1 MKQQTK
7 KTLSALLL
15 CALLC
20 AALAGCKKD
29 APQEED
35 SSSSEAHTT
44 APAESDASISAF
56 TATFTA
62 SGVRSDFPSVPA
74 LLTVDGQPVTYD
86 EYRYAKLWYRDY
98 VGHTDQGYWDA
109 NPEQAAAAEEAIL
122 AQIKKLHA
130 VFSEAERL
138 GLALTG
144 EEIKTL
150 DDTVAQQIEDAGSEA
165 ALRAALANYG
175 ETLWFYYYYSAYEAL
190 SEKLQNAYAAAK
202 SNEEVLAFG
211 KTEDVVRFKQIS
223 LLRNESGSNESAI
236 KTQMNEIAARLQSG
250 EDFDTL
256 LREFSAGKTD
266 AETAERKLNA
276 GFINQY
282 PDGLLRSREVLSVN
296 VSDVLFSLKE
306 GERSG
311 VVRTDYGYSVLWR
324 LPKTDA
330 FLSEQLDELRSL
342 MAEGLLEKNIDAVAA
357 DMPLEYGFSY
367 DRYKN
372 MSLDS

>member
-1 MKQQTK
+1 MKQQAK
-7 KTLSALLL
+7 KTLSAFLL

-20 AALAGCKKD
+20 TALASCKKD
-29 APQEED
+29 TPQEED
-35 SSSSEAHTT
+35 SSSEAQTT
-44 APAESDASISAF
+44 ATAESDASISAF
-56 TATFTA
+56 TTTFTA

-74 LLTVDGQPVTYD
+74 LLTVNGQPVTYD
-86 EYRYAKLWYRDY
+86 EYRYAKLLYRDY

-138 GLALTG
+138 GLALTS

-150 DDTVAQQIEDAGSEA
+150 DNEIAQQIEDAGSEA

-175 ETLWFYYYYSAYEAL
+175 ESLWFYYYYSAYEAL

-202 SNEEVLAFG
+202 SDEEVLAFG

-223 LLRNESGSNESAI
+223 LLRNESGSNESSV

-250 EDFDTL
+250 EDFDAL
-256 LREFSAGKTD
+256 LREFSTGKTD

-276 GFINQY
+276 GFVKQY

-296 VSDVLFSLKE
+296 VSDVLFSLKK

-330 FLSEQLDELRSL
+330 FLSGQLDELRSL
-342 MAEGLLEKNIDAVAA
+342 MAEGLLEENIDAAAA
-357 DMPLEYGFSY
+357 DMPIEYGFSY

>member
-1 MKQQTK
+1 MKQQAK
-7 KTLSALLL
+7 KMLSALLL

-20 AALAGCKKD
+20 TALASCKKD
-29 APQEED
+29 MPQEED
-35 SSSSEAHTT
+35 SSSEAQTT

-86 EYRYAKLWYRDY
+86 EYRYAKLLYRDY

-138 GLALTG
+138 GLALTS

-150 DDTVAQQIEDAGSEA
+150 DNEIAQQIEDAGSEA

-175 ETLWFYYYYSAYEAL
+175 ESLWFYYYYSAYEAL

-202 SNEEVLAFG
+202 SDEEVLAFG

-223 LLRNESGSNESAI
+223 LLRNESGSNESSV

-256 LREFSAGKTD
+256 LREFSTGKTD

-276 GFINQY
+276 GFVNQY

-330 FLSEQLDELRSL
+330 FLSGQLDELRSL
-342 MAEGLLEKNIDAVAA
+342 MAEGLLEENIDAAAA
-357 DMPLEYGFSY
+357 DMPIEYGFSY

>member
-250 EDFDTL
+250 EEFDTL
-256 LREFSAGKTD
+256 LREFSTGKTD
-266 AETAERKLNA
+266 AETAERKLNS
-276 GFINQY
+276 GFVNQY

-311 VVRTDYGYSVLWR
+311 VIRTDYGYSVLWR

-342 MAEGLLEKNIDAVAA
+342 MAEGLLEENINTFAA

-372 MSLDS
+372 MSLD

>member
-29 APQEED
+29 TPQEED
-35 SSSSEAHTT
+35 SSSEAQTT

-86 EYRYAKLWYRDY
+86 EYRYAKLLYRDY

-138 GLALTG
+138 GLALTS

-150 DDTVAQQIEDAGSEA
+150 DNEIAQQIEDAGSEA

-202 SNEEVLAFG
+202 SDEEVLAFG

-223 LLRNESGSNESAI
+223 LLRNESGSNESSV

-250 EDFDTL
+250 EDFDAL
-256 LREFSAGKTD
+256 LREFSTGKTD
-266 AETAERKLNA
+266 AETAERKLNS
-276 GFINQY
+276 GFVRQY

-342 MAEGLLEKNIDAVAA
+342 MAEGLLEENIDAAAA

>member
-1 MKQQTK
+1 MKQQAK
-7 KTLSALLL
+7 KTLSAFLL

-20 AALAGCKKD
+20 TALASCKKD
-29 APQEED
+29 TPQEED
-35 SSSSEAHTT
+35 SSSEAQTT
-44 APAESDASISAF
+44 ATAESDASISAF
-56 TATFTA
+56 TTTFTA

-74 LLTVDGQPVTYD
+74 LLTVNGQPVTYD
-86 EYRYAKLWYRDY
+86 EYRYAKLLYRDY

-138 GLALTG
+138 GLALTS

-150 DDTVAQQIEDAGSEA
+150 DNEIAQQIEDAGSEA

-175 ETLWFYYYYSAYEAL
+175 ESLWFYYYYSAYEAL

-202 SNEEVLAFG
+202 SDEEVLAFG

-223 LLRNESGSNESAI
+223 LLRNESGSNESSV

-250 EDFDTL
+250 EDFDAL
-256 LREFSAGKTD
+256 LREFSTGKTD

-276 GFINQY
+276 GFVKQY

-330 FLSEQLDELRSL
+330 FLSGQLDELRSL
-342 MAEGLLEKNIDAVAA
+342 MAEGLLEENIDAAAA
-357 DMPLEYGFSY
+357 DMPIEYGFSY